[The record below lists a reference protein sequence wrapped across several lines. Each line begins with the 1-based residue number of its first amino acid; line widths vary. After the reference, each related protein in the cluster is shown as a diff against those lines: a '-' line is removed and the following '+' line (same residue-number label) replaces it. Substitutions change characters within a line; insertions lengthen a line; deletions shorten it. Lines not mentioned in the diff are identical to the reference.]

1 MAFVYT
7 GGPAANNIAVLAPNG
22 ADYKI
27 NKDTFV
33 KFAIHLF
40 YGSVKDIKEGL
51 TEKSYVRP
59 KSGRILTALRP
70 SCTNIMPDLL
80 GDAKINSY
88 KDVLSTAE
96 KNQQYNNNGWAPVA
110 DTPNIGDAKLG
121 DGGAAIANSDG
132 VNIGFCGIKVAI
144 LAVIECFVTPPYR
157 IKYDYDRFKSWLAA
171 DTQVANGGIPSNN
184 IFSAEEAINGR
195 IKDYFLFKN
204 QENALSLDLTALYNV
219 VPTLTDPG
227 GGVLGP
233 LVGVDLSN
241 LYNKL
246 NIFKTTLGTLH
257 KNTLDNIK
265 INEVKKGDSF
275 YSQMLIENEE
285 LRLQIKRLGGNPTP
299 NNTIN
304 QIKVNLQFA
313 QVTILKN
320 MLADPQQ
327 SGGGAIIDIKGYV
340 YDSSHATEQAGGG
353 VILPTVHLSALA
365 LVEYYNTMYNNLSLS
380 VNRTPR
386 DNNLVLTAKKA
397 IELIVD
403 SVIARLGQKV
413 LAEGKNLDANNLA
426 GPYSRRV
433 SLDIYAAAV
442 ASADA
447 AGGAAG
453 DGNSAAVE
461 ASVLP
466 ADGANELPQNAPER
480 VPPLTP
486 AQDLQNG
493 IDAAI
498 KAVVTT
504 AIAQLNAAL
513 LIQAV

>member
-1 MAFVYT
+1 
-7 GGPAANNIAVLAPNG
+7 L
-22 ADYKI
+22 
-27 NKDTFV
+27 
-33 KFAIHLF
+33 
-40 YGSVKDIKEGL
+40 E
-51 TEKSYVRP
+51 
-59 KSGRILTALRP
+59 
-70 SCTNIMPDLL
+70 
-80 GDAKINSY
+80 DAKINSY
-88 KDVLSTAE
+88 KDALSNAE
-96 KNQQYNNNGWAPVA
+96 KNQQYNNGGWNLVQNPP
-110 DTPNIGDAKLG
+110 DIGDAKLG
-121 DGGAAIANSDG
+121 DGSIAIVGSNG

-144 LAVIECFVTPPYR
+144 LAVIECFVTPQYR

-171 DTQVANGGIPSNN
+171 DTPVADGGIPSDAL
-184 IFSAEEAINGR
+184 FSAQQAIDGR
-195 IKDYFLFKN
+195 IKTYFVFKN
-204 QENALSLDLTALYNV
+204 QENTLSADLTALYDF

-265 INEVKKGDSF
+265 INEVKKGNSF
-275 YSQMLIENEE
+275 YSRMLIENEE

-299 NNTIN
+299 NDTIN

-353 VILPTVHLSALA
+353 GILPTVHLSALA

-403 SVIARLGQKV
+403 SVIAQLGQKV
-413 LAEGKNLDANNLA
+413 LAEGKNLDANTNGA
-426 GPYSRRV
+426 GPNSQIV
-433 SLDIYAAAV
+433 SLNIYAAA
-442 ASADA
+442 DA
-447 AGGAAG
+447 AANVIAPGTDAT
-453 DGNSAAVE
+453 VE

-466 ADGANELPQNAPER
+466 VEGASELPQNAPAR
-480 VPPLTP
+480 VPPLTQ
-486 AQDLQNG
+486 AEQNLQNG

-513 LIQAV
+513 LIPAV

>member
-7 GGPAANNIAVLAPNG
+7 GGLAANNIAVIASNG
-22 ADYKI
+22 LDYKI

-40 YGSVKDIKEGL
+40 YGSVGDIKEGL
-51 TEKSYVRP
+51 TEKSYVKP
-59 KSGRILTALRP
+59 KTGLIRHKLRP
-70 SCTNIMPDLL
+70 SCTNITPELL
-80 GDAKINSY
+80 EDAKINSY
-88 KDVLSTAE
+88 KDALSNAE
-96 KNQQYNNNGWAPVA
+96 KNQQYNNGGWNLVQNPP
-110 DTPNIGDAKLG
+110 DIGDAKLG
-121 DGGAAIANSDG
+121 DGSIAIVGSNG

-144 LAVIECFVTPPYR
+144 LAVIECFVTPQYR

-171 DTQVANGGIPSNN
+171 DTPVADGGIPSDAL
-184 IFSAEEAINGR
+184 FSAQQAIDGR
-195 IKDYFLFKN
+195 IKTYFVFKN
-204 QENALSLDLTALYNV
+204 QENTLSADLTALYDF

-275 YSQMLIENEE
+275 YSRMLIENEE

-320 MLADPQQ
+320 MLADPEV
-327 SGGGAIIDIKGYV
+327 SGGITREEYINDIS
-340 YDSSHATEQAGGG
+340 DNTRTAGGST
-353 VILPTVHLSALA
+353 ILPTDHTGGVNIIHFYDGLLNRLSP
-365 LVEYYNTMYNNLSLS
+365 S
-380 VNRTPR
+380 VNRVPR
-386 DNNLVLTAKKA
+386 DNNLILTAKEE
-397 IELIVD
+397 IDLIVD
-403 SVIARLGQKV
+403 SCIALFAQKV
-413 LAEGKNLDANNLA
+413 INDNHTLNANVNVGRGISTA
-426 GPYSRRV
+426 
-433 SLDIYAAAV
+433 IYAAADV
-442 ASADA
+442 AANLIA
-447 AGGAAG
+447 AGTAAI
-453 DGNSAAVE
+453 VE
-461 ASVLP
+461 ASVP
-466 ADGANELPQNAPER
+466 ADGANELPQNAPAL

-486 AQDLQNG
+486 AQVLQNG

-504 AIAQLNAAL
+504 ASTQFNTTAS
-513 LIQAV
+513 V

>member
-7 GGPAANNIAVLAPNG
+7 GGPLANNIAVQVPGG

-51 TEKSYVRP
+51 TEKSYVKPRT
-59 KSGRILTALRP
+59 GRILTALRP

-88 KDVLSTAE
+88 KDVLSTSE
-96 KNQQYNNNGWAPVA
+96 KNQQYNNNGWDPVA
-110 DTPNIGDAKLG
+110 NPPDIGDAKLG
-121 DGGAAIANSDG
+121 YGNTAINSNG
-132 VNIGFCGIKVAI
+132 VNIGSCGIKVAI

-157 IKYDYDRFKSWLAA
+157 IKYDYDRFKSWLAEDTPVA
-171 DTQVANGGIPSNN
+171 DGGIPSNN
-184 IFSAEEAINGR
+184 PFSAQEAIDGR
-195 IKDYFLFKN
+195 IKNYFLFKN
-204 QENALSLDLTALYNV
+204 EENALSLDLTALYNV

-320 MLADPQQ
+320 MLADTEQ
-327 SGGGAIIDIKGYV
+327 SGGITREEYIDNISDNTRV
-340 YDSSHATEQAGGG
+340 AGGG
-353 VILPTVHLSALA
+353 TILPTDHTGGVNIIQFYDGLLNRLSP
-365 LVEYYNTMYNNLSLS
+365 S
-380 VNRTPR
+380 VNRVPR
-386 DNNLVLTAKKA
+386 DNNLILTAKEE
-397 IELIVD
+397 IDLIVD
-403 SVIARLGQKV
+403 SCIALFAQKV
-413 LAEGKNLDANNLA
+413 INDGNALNANINVGRGISIA
-426 GPYSRRV
+426 
-433 SLDIYAAAV
+433 IYAAADIAANV
-442 ASADA
+442 IA
-447 AGGAAG
+447 AGTDALVNG
-453 DGNSAAVE
+453 
-461 ASVLP
+461 SVLP
-466 ADGANELPQNAPER
+466 ADGANELPQNAPAL

-486 AQDLQNG
+486 VAQALQNG

-504 AIAQLNAAL
+504 ALTRFNTTAS
-513 LIQAV
+513 V